1 MNSPGLALY
10 GRLIL
15 RRLPVMMGLFLVCT
29 IIGIVMA
36 MRLPAVYSTSARLLV
51 EDPQI
56 PDSMAASTVQTAAS
70 EQIEVTRQQLMTRAN
85 LLEIAR
91 QFRVFPDIATMTPD
105 EIVAAMTRAT
115 RITSTGGSR
124 RGDTEPTLVTVSF
137 SAGRG
142 QTAADVVNEYVT
154 RIINANVEQ
163 RTDRAEGTL
172 DFFQQE
178 VDRLSGELDQASAR
192 IAGFQ
197 ADHRDALPDDL
208 TFRQGRQALLQ
219 ERMASIS
226 RERAA
231 LVDQRTRTV
240 RLFEAT
246 GQVASSTTALT
257 PEQAQLRDLQAQ
269 LDAALSVYSE
279 TAPQVVM
286 LKSRVD
292 QLAARVAAAATPA
305 GDGTTSD
312 GGSGSLLEVQL
323 AEIDS
328 QMAGLDSEAQG
339 IQAELETL
347 TQSIAATPANA
358 IVLSSLQRDY
368 ENVRQQYDHAVQR
381 LAQASVG
388 ERIELT
394 SRGQRITLI
403 ESANVPAEPSS
414 PNRPRVAMAGAGA
427 GVGLAVGLFLLLE
440 VTNRSVR
447 VPSDLVRGLGVMPLI
462 TIPYVESRRRRTTR
476 RSLSIAT
483 FLIMIAGVPAALWAV
498 DTYYMPLDLLAR
510 NLLARLGMS

>member
-15 RRLPVMMGLFLVCT
+15 RRLPVMIGLFLVCT

-105 EIVAAMTRAT
+105 EIVAAMSRAT

-192 IAGFQ
+192 ISGFQ